1 MNKEHHLLE
10 IIDIQG
16 WRCESNHDPTPEGHW
31 VGMVFRN
38 AYGTHILEL
47 NGRKLLPD
55 HDPQLRSD
63 LEYLLWDYGL
73 LSQQDSKT
81 DGERIG
87 VAQEMWRSDKNHALA
102 KEFMLCLGASEQRR

>member
-1 MNKEHHLLE
+1 LLE

-16 WRCESNHDPTPEGHW
+16 WRCETNPDPTPEGHW

-47 NGRKLLPD
+47 NGRKPLPN

-63 LEYLLWDYGL
+63 LEYLLWDFGL
-73 LSQQDSKT
+73 LSQQDSAT
-81 DGERIG
+81 DQRRVS
-87 VAQEMWRSDKNHALA
+87 VAQALWQSDTNHALA
-102 KEFMLCLGASEQRR
+102 RQYMFLMGAAI